1 MLLVVLVALHLVLA
15 RPAFGPPDWFP
26 STFATDL
33 ARLHDMALE
42 TGRPWRD
49 FAVEY
54 PPLIY
59 AQTELTMVDDF
70 DTSGRRHAFV
80 QLCAHLGIAAALGW
94 GWGRRGAI
102 AYLVLSTPLLAYPFV
117 LQRSDLLA
125 VFLAA
130 AAAATWQRRRDNASA
145 ALLALAF
152 FAKAWPLVLGG
163 ALAVRRRWRPVVVWA
178 GALAAGGIAWV
189 AYGGIDAPRQVLTFR
204 GATGAQVESVV
215 GNIIGITSDVHW
227 RVESGAVRVGEVP
240 AVVRAALP
248 ALGLAMAAGTWWLVW
263 RRVQRG
269 AAALAFTA
277 AATAS
282 VASLLVTSLLFSTQF
297 AMWLL
302 PWAAIA
308 AAELGPRAR
317 WHERAARLDLLAI
330 GLAAAIA
337 LAAPPLM
344 WLHPDVAHGDP
355 GLWLLT
361 ARNACLVALLVVS
374 VRRLLL
380 VDDVAGPGVPGA

>member
-1 MLLVVLVALHLVLA
+1 LLLVALVALHLLLA

-33 ARLHDMALE
+33 VRLHDTAHE

-49 FAVEY
+49 FEVEY

-70 DTSGRRHAFV
+70 DASGRRHAFV
-80 QLCAHLGIAAALGW
+80 QLGAHLGIAAALGW
-94 GWGRRGAI
+94 GWGRRGSI

-117 LQRSDLLA
+117 LLRSDLLA
-125 VFLAA
+125 VALAASAA
-130 AAAATWQRRRDNASA
+130 AAWQRRRDSASA

-163 ALAVRRRWRPVVVWA
+163 ALAMRRRWGPVLIWMV
-178 GALAAGGIAWV
+178 ALAAGGIAWV
-189 AYGGIDAPRQVLTFR
+189 AYGGIDAPQQVLTFR
-204 GATGAQVESVV
+204 GATGAQIESVA

-227 RVESGAVRVGEVP
+227 RVESGAVRVGQVP
-240 AVVRAALP
+240 ALVRVGLP
-248 ALGLAMAAGTWWLVW
+248 ALGLAMAGGAWWLAW

-269 AAALAFTA
+269 AAPLAFTA
-277 AATAS
+277 GATAS
-282 VASLLVTSLLFSTQF
+282 VASLLATSLLFSTQF
-297 AMWLL
+297 TMWLL

-308 AAELGPRAR
+308 AAELVPRAR

-344 WLHPDVAHGDP
+344 WVHPDVAHGDP

-361 ARNACLVALLVVS
+361 ARNICLVALVVVA

-380 VDDVAGPGVPGA
+380 IDDDGAERSHAG